1 MPFILTV
8 ENEAVVPGGGGSGG
22 GGQSETGVEWRL

>member
-8 ENEAVVPGGGGSGG
+8 ENEAVVPGGGSGG